1 MEKKENSYFC
11 GIIIW
16 FQVCRVISHKS
27 LLFSSLPHSFLFVN
41 DIPHDVHSERIATA
55 SLVNWVL
62 SARNTGSCFAIS
74 KVSLKPRIT
83 AGASI
88 RSSHREEAGSES
100 STKSVEEASSL
111 SQHAVEYTFHFR
123 TEKDCIIHESFL
135 TKTIIMSQPPKGGK
149 HFGV

>member
-1 MEKKENSYFC
+1 MTGTSDFHATRKNTMLGVVWHAQLAWALTLRE
-11 GIIIW
+11 
-16 FQVCRVISHKS
+16 
-27 LLFSSLPHSFLFVN
+27 
-41 DIPHDVHSERIATA
+41 SE
-55 SLVNWVL
+55 
-62 SARNTGSCFAIS
+62 S